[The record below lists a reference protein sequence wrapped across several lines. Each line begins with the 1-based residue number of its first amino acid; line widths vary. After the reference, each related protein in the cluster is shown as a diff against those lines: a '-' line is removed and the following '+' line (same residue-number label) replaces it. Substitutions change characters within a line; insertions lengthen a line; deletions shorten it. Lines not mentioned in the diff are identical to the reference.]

1 MFDDQFSRIESQLGM
16 KSIGNNKHVS
26 TSNTNETMGG
36 STCEEISDV
45 VTNAMM
51 IDSPN

>member
-1 MFDDQFSRIESQLGM
+1 M

-26 TSNTNETMGG
+26 TSNTNDTMGG